1 MVICVGGRGAGKTLL
16 LSLLRDRSFNPD
28 SALVSTVGVNI
39 FRLEISVNK
48 KKKEI
53 LDIRELGGQLAPVWG
68 DYIKSENSVIFV
80 VDSSNLG
87 QVSLVAVK
95 LVQCL
100 RSLEQRSA
108 ESNQVCR
115 LCIVWTRSGDIASIS
130 RVIRLKEL
138 CHQSSVVTSQIVFD
152 LDSPAT
158 GLDQLQ
164 SWILTSVHQ

>member
-1 MVICVGGRGAGKTLL
+1 M
-16 LSLLRDRSFNPD
+16 
-28 SALVSTVGVNI
+28 
-39 FRLEISVNK
+39 
-48 KKKEI
+48 
-53 LDIRELGGQLAPVWG
+53 WG